1 MRLQEIGHRIREA
14 RTSRQLTQA
23 QLARAGGVSRTTL
36 NQIESGLVSEI
47 GAQKLGALLA
57 AVGLELA
64 VQPASADREADFIRM
79 ACTTANVSFR
89 EALTEAELIRIL
101 LTGKVPAGRRAHVRK
116 LLDEASPA
124 LLNGLAGSI
133 ARWTRP
139 GRLEKN
145 LAALETTLK
154 PGRKVAAWLKIV

>member
-14 RTSRQLTQA
+14 RSSRQLTQA

-36 NQIESGLVSEI
+36 NQIESGLVTEI
-47 GAQKLGALLA
+47 GAQKLRALLA
-57 AVGLELA
+57 AVGLELVA
-64 VQPASADREADFIRM
+64 RPAGDMEADFIRM
-79 ACTTANVSFR
+79 ACTSANVSFR
-89 EALTEAELIRIL
+89 EPLTENELIRIL
-101 LTGKVPAGRRAHVRK
+101 LTGRVPAGRRAHLRK

-139 GRLEKN
+139 GRLEKG
-145 LAALETTLK
+145 LAALESTLK
-154 PGRKVAAWLKIV
+154 PRRKVAEWLKII